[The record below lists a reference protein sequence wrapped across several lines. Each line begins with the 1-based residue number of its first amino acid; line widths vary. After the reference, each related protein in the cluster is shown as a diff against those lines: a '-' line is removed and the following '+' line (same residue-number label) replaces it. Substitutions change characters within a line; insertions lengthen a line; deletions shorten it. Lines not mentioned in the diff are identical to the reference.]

1 MCVFCKGTDD
11 FAVVRVD
18 LPFVAH
24 VAGDGETHC
33 AALLA
38 NQLFEMGFRLLL
50 SMHGSDWSEAEKMAE
65 THYNVARGKVMM
77 DIVKGNKAGITLPMD
92 LDAVRAAV
100 IKEIDFFAE
109 SGDGGRQ

>member
-33 AALLA
+33 AAVLA

-50 SMHGSDWSEAEKMAE
+50 SMLSDIIACE
-65 THYNVARGKVMM
+65 TK
-77 DIVKGNKAGITLPMD
+77 
-92 LDAVRAAV
+92 RAA
-100 IKEIDFFAE
+100 
-109 SGDGGRQ
+109 